1 VDGRIAVLVGAAALA
16 VVIAWWVPPVP
27 QDLAYHRFADTR
39 PLLGVPN
46 GLDVLSNLA
55 FLFAGAVGLRLV
67 LSRGRMVFVDAR
79 ERWPWAVFFTG
90 LTLTALGSAWY
101 HLAPDNARLVW
112 DRLPMTVGFMGLFAA
127 MLAERIGPRV
137 GMILLGPLLA
147 AGAGSVLWWHWGEL
161 AGRGDLRPYGLV
173 QFFPMLAIPL
183 LAWLYPPR
191 YTHGGYWGVAVL
203 CYALAKVF
211 ELADAQVL
219 ALSNLTSGHTLKH
232 VMAALAGGMLG
243 RMLALRQTAI
253 GGR

>member
-1 VDGRIAVLVGAAALA
+1 
-16 VVIAWWVPPVP
+16 
-27 QDLAYHRFADTR
+27 
-39 PLLGVPN
+39 
-46 GLDVLSNLA
+46 
-55 FLFAGAVGLRLV
+55 
-67 LSRGRMVFVDAR
+67 
-79 ERWPWAVFFTG
+79 
-90 LTLTALGSAWY
+90 
-101 HLAPDNARLVW
+101 
-112 DRLPMTVGFMGLFAA
+112 
-127 MLAERIGPRV
+127 
-137 GMILLGPLLA
+137 MILLGPLLA